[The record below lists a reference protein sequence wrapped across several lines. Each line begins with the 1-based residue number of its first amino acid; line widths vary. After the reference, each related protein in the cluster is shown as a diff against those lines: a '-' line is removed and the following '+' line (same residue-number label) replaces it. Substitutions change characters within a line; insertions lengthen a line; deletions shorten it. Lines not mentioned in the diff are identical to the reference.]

1 MISRIFIERP
11 RFAMVIAIVL
21 TMAGT
26 ISLFSLPIEEYPSV
40 SPPSVTVSA
49 TYPGASAEVLANTVG
64 IPLEQKINGVENMI
78 YMESTS
84 SNQGS
89 YELTVTFAVGTD
101 EDIALVK
108 VQNRV
113 QQAESQLPSDVV
125 DQGVTIESRMS
136 GTLGMFGFISPNQTH
151 DLPYIS
157 NYVHSHI
164 KDALKRVPGV
174 GGVSV
179 IGSEYS
185 MRVWLDAPKMLS
197 LGLDSQDIVS
207 AIKSQNIQASIGS
220 VGSSP
225 TDDTIQMVYTL
236 QTMGRLNNADDFS
249 KIVVAKGENGQI
261 VRLEDVARIELGRES
276 YSQTAVLNGHP
287 AAVII
292 VTQTPG
298 SNSLETMKGVEAQ
311 LKHLKESFPQ
321 DLDYLNSYDATA
333 SVNASVNEIVSTL
346 LLTFALVV
354 LVCYLFLQDWRATLV
369 PSLAIPVSLMSTFS
383 VLLILGYSLN
393 TLSLFALILAIGVV
407 VDDAIVVVE
416 RVYYLMESRKMGPKA
431 AAIQA
436 MQDVSMAVV
445 ATTLVL
451 LAIFVPIGFVS
462 GLSGQIYRQFAVTIS
477 TSVLFSTVVALTLS
491 PALCAILL
499 REHHPHHRG
508 PLAWFNTA
516 LDKSRNV
523 YGGMALWL
531 AKRLA
536 VPVLLVAMMA
546 GLSYIVYLTSQSSL
560 IPDEDKGAV
569 FVNIQMP
576 EGAAISRTRALSEDL
591 AQQFQKVPGVNNAVA
606 AAGFSMIAGNSENS
620 GMVIIMLDDWS
631 RRKTPDLSLDAI
643 MTQFQA
649 IAAGYNQADISVF
662 APPAIMG
669 LGITSGL
676 SFYLQDTKGHTPKEL
691 QAALQIFLKELN
703 QLPQF
708 LVAFS
713 TFSADSPHLYLDLD
727 RAKAQSMGVE
737 AGEVFSALQNYLSPR
752 YINDINIGTQTNK
765 AIIQADWTFRKVA
778 SDVGQLRVKS
788 ASGDLIPI
796 SALATLRPES
806 NPRMLRRFNMFSSAS
821 ITGIMAPG
829 TSSGTAIAAVEKL
842 VKEKLPQGWAVDWS
856 GMSYQEKQTQNQGAV
871 LIGLALV
878 FAFLF
883 LVAQYESWTIPV
895 PVMLSIVVA
904 VTGAL
909 IGLKLTGLSLS
920 IYAQLGLV
928 LLVGLAAK
936 NAILIVEFSKVLRED
951 GQSIIDAALQG
962 LKERFR
968 AVLMTAFT
976 FILGTLPMVFASGS
990 GAASRQV
997 LGVTV
1002 CAGMV
1007 AATGVGIALIPSLYV
1022 LFQTMR
1028 ETVKGWAAGSK
1039 QSPQKQIHQKQ
1050 DD

>member
-1 MISRIFIERP
+1 MISRLFIERP
-11 RFAMVIAIVL
+11 RFAMVISIVL

-49 TYPGASAEVLANTVG
+49 TYPGASAEVLANTVA
-64 IPLEQKINGVENMI
+64 IPLEQKINGVDDMI

-101 EDIALVK
+101 VDTALVK

-113 QQAESQLPSDVV
+113 QQAESQLPSQVV
-125 DQGVTIESRMS
+125 NQGMTIESRMS
-136 GTLGMFGFISPNQTH
+136 GTLGMYGFISPNQTH
-151 DLPYIS
+151 DLPYVS
-157 NYVHSHI
+157 NYVHSYI

-174 GGVSV
+174 GGVTV

-185 MRVWLDAPKMLS
+185 MRVWLDVKKMQALN
-197 LGLDSQDIVS
+197 LDSQAVVS
-207 AIKSQNIQASIGS
+207 AIENQNTQASIGA

-225 TDDTIQMVYTL
+225 ADDTIQMVYTL
-236 QTMGRLNNADDFS
+236 QTMGRLNSADDFS
-249 KIVVAKGENGQI
+249 KIVVGKGDNGQI
-261 VRLEDVARIELGRES
+261 VRLSDVARIELGREN
-276 YSQTAVLNGHP
+276 YTQTAILNGSP
-287 AAVII
+287 AAVVI
-292 VTQTPG
+292 VSQTPG

-311 LKHLKESFPQ
+311 LKQLKESFPD
-321 DLDYLNSYDATA
+321 DLDYILSYDATA
-333 SVNASVNEIVSTL
+333 AVTASVKEIVSTL
-346 LLTFALVV
+346 FLTFALVV
-354 LVCYLFLQDWRATLV
+354 LICYIFLQDWRATLV

-416 RVYYLMESRKMGPKA
+416 RVYYLMESRKMGPKE

-436 MQDVSMAVV
+436 MQDVSVAVV

-499 REHHPHHRG
+499 REQKPHGRG
-508 PLAWFNTA
+508 PLAWFNTV
-516 LDKSRNV
+516 LDKSRSV
-523 YGGMALWL
+523 YGACALWL

-536 VPVLLVAMMA
+536 VPVLLVTLMA
-546 GLSYIVYLTSQSSL
+546 GLSYIVYQTSQSSL
-560 IPDEDKGAV
+560 IPDEDKGNV

-576 EGAAISRTRALSEDL
+576 EGATISRTKALSEDL
-591 AQQFQKVPGVNNAVA
+591 AKKFRKVKGVTNVVA
-606 AAGFSMIAGNSENS
+606 AAGFSMIGGNGENT
-620 GMVIIMLDDWS
+620 GMLIVMLDDWAN
-631 RRKTPDLSLDAI
+631 RKTKDLSLDAI
-643 MTQFQA
+643 MKQFQA

-669 LGITSGL
+669 LGTTSGL

-727 RAKAQSMGVE
+727 RAKAQSMGV
-737 AGEVFSALQNYLSPR
+737 AVSDVFSALQNYLSPR
-752 YINDINIGTQTNK
+752 YVNDINIGTQTNK
-765 AIIQADWTFRKVA
+765 AIIQADWTQRRVA
-778 SDVGQLRVKS
+778 QDVGELRVKS
-788 ASGDLIPI
+788 ASGDLVPV
-796 SALATLRPES
+796 SALATLRPVS
-806 NPRMLRRFNMFSSAS
+806 DPRLLRRFNMFSSAS
-821 ITGIMAPG
+821 ITGITAPG

-856 GMSYQEKQTQNQGAV
+856 GMSYQEKQTRNQGAV

-909 IGLKLTGLSLS
+909 IGLRLTGLSLS

-936 NAILIVEFSKVLRED
+936 NAILIVEFSKVRREA
-951 GQSIIDAALQG
+951 GQSIIDAASQG

-976 FILGTLPMVFASGS
+976 FILGTLPMVFASQA

-997 LGVTV
+997 LGITV

-1028 ETVKGWAAGSK
+1028 ETVKGWARKK
-1039 QSPQKQIHQKQ
+1039 Q
-1050 DD
+1050 